1 MFQLLFT
8 LNSYFLYNKTKFKES
23 WLRNS
28 MHLGGIDCIRS
39 IFFQENLKR
48 KQEEVEFNSTKK
60 QEELIKQMKRKI
72 EDLEDEKRDQVKSD
86 RQKARETEKRET
98 ER

>member
-1 MFQLLFT
+1 MNQ
-8 LNSYFLYNKTKFKES
+8 
-23 WLRNS
+23 
-28 MHLGGIDCIRS
+28 I

-72 EDLEDEKRDQVKSD
+72 EDLEDEKRDQVK
-86 RQKARETEKRET
+86 
-98 ER
+98 